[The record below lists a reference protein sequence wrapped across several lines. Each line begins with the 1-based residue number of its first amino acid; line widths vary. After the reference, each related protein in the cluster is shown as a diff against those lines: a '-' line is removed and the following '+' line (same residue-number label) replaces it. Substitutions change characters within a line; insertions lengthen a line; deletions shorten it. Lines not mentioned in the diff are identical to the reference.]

1 MLLNPKQA
9 SPKHHNLLQEPNI
22 FLEFPVVLGTLA
34 LNNELPN
41 NNQSS
46 DSHKQQYEMLC
57 NRSRNLLG
65 SSSPSWS
72 STLISSTRIAF
83 FPKNTHGVVKF
94 YIASSK
100 HNPSQFFFPFQ
111 NHKHEK
117 FNSKSFQHYKS
128 LNSTKTCLGT

>member
-22 FLEFPVVLGTLA
+22 FLEFPIVLGTLA

-57 NRSRNLLG
+57 NCSRNPLG

-72 STLISSTRIAF
+72 STLISSTRICIF
-83 FPKNTHGVVKF
+83 FQKHQRCSEILHNFSKTQSFTKKNF
-94 YIASSK
+94 PSK
-100 HNPSQFFFPFQ
+100 TISMRSLIP
-111 NHKHEK
+111 NH
-117 FNSKSFQHYKS
+117 FNITNH
-128 LNSTKTCLGT
+128 